1 MHPSSFGWDTLIC
14 PTIIGPIN
22 HLSYCARI
30 SPKCA
35 AVVKKSTFFL
45 KIYNSFWL
53 FIEKVMEGKMVLKQ
67 YNGQDK
73 C

>member
-35 AVVKKSTFFL
+35 VVKKSTFILYLQF
-45 KIYNSFWL
+45 
-53 FIEKVMEGKMVLKQ
+53 VLVIDRKSDGRKNDDKK
-67 YNGQDK
+67 NGVK
-73 C
+73 TK